1 MADSSEKNVGGTLY
15 DRRAR
20 KNMEPKGAKGHAP
33 IRNGGRGHNSQW
45 YEDNYRL
52 SRDTGSDGTTKTHW
66 TNQNV
71 SRGSATRHRPPSD
84 AR

>member
-1 MADSSEKNVGGTLY
+1 MADSSDKNVGGTLY

-33 IRNGGRGHNSQW
+33 IRNGGRGHNS
-45 YEDNYRL
+45 L